1 MILIVVNNPKDWQL
15 KIPGVEV
22 VSSKSYL
29 TNPEKAS
36 QKNAKVFNLCRSYK
50 YQSSGYYVSLLAA
63 ARGQKAMPGIATIQ
77 EMKSPA
83 IVRILSDEVD
93 ELIQKSLSSLQSGK
107 FTLSIYFGKN
117 LSKKYDKLSQQ
128 LFNLFQV
135 PLLRAQFI
143 NQNNKWQL
151 QNIGPI
157 STSEI
162 SDDHKPYVEQ
172 FAANYFAGKKF
183 SAPKRDLPGYN
194 LAILVN
200 PKEEVPPSSEITIKK
215 FIKAAEQLG
224 LTAETIT
231 KDDYGILAE
240 YDALFIRETTAV
252 NHYTYR
258 FAQRAAA
265 EGLAVIDDP
274 ESIIRCTNKVYL
286 AELLKNHE
294 ILHPKTLIVH
304 KDNINQVKKE
314 LGFPCILK
322 QPDSSFSQGVSKAD
336 TEQEY
341 KQKVNELL
349 EKSSLIVAQE
359 FLPTDFDWRI
369 GIFDREPLYA
379 CKYYMA
385 SKHWQIM
392 QWKEKGGKKAAS
404 RFGKAETFPI
414 EIVPPQLVKTAMQ
427 ISNLIGDGL
436 YGVDL
441 KQIGN
446 KFYVIE
452 VNDNPSIDHG
462 VEDLILKDK
471 LYTKIMEIFLKK
483 IKKIKEYKIDRYA

>member
-1 MILIVVNNPKDWQL
+1 MILIVVNNPKDWEL
-15 KIPGVEV
+15 EIPGVEV

-29 TNPEKAS
+29 TVSERYS
-36 QKNAKVFNLCRSYK
+36 QKNARVFNLCRSYK

-63 ARGQKAMPGIATIQ
+63 ARGQKAMPSIAAIQ

-83 IVRILSDEVD
+83 IVKILSDEV
-93 ELIQKSLSSLQSGK
+93 EEQIKKSMSNLQSTK

-117 LSKKYDKLSQQ
+117 LNKKYEKLAQQ
-128 LFNLFQV
+128 LFNIFQA
-135 PLLRAQFI
+135 PLLRAQFVY
-143 NQNNKWQL
+143 NNNKWNL
-151 QNIGPI
+151 QTIGPI

-162 SDDHKPYVEQ
+162 SEDHKPYVEQ
-172 FAANYFAGKKF
+172 FAKNYFEGKKF
-183 SAPKRDLPGYN
+183 KLPKRDVPGYN
-194 LAILVN
+194 MAILIN
-200 PKEEVPPSSEITIKK
+200 PKEMVPPSSEKTIQK
-215 FIKAAEQLG
+215 FIKAAESVG
-224 LTAETIT
+224 FTAETIT

-240 YDALFIRETTAV
+240 YDALFIRETTSV

-286 AELLKNHE
+286 AELLKNHG
-294 ILHPKTLIVH
+294 ILHPKTLIIH
-304 KDNINQVKKE
+304 KDNIKQVKKE

-336 TEQEY
+336 NEEEY
-341 KQKVNELL
+341 KRQVGELL

-359 FLPTDFDWRI
+359 FLPTDYDWRI

-392 QWKEKGGKKAAS
+392 QWKEKGKVAT
-404 RFGKAETFPI
+404 RFGKSETFPI
-414 EIVPPQLVKTAMQ
+414 EIVPPQLVKTALQ

-452 VNDNPSIDHG
+452 VNDNPSIDTG
-462 VEDLILKDK
+462 VEDLVLKDK
-471 LYTKIMEIFLKK
+471 LYNRIMEIFLKK
-483 IKKIKEYKIDRYA
+483 VKKIKEHKIDRYG